1 MTITPDDRV
10 ALRSWA
16 LLGLFLLIH
25 IINQIDRAMI
35 SSFGPE
41 IVRELGLSH
50 AQFGFL
56 TGLAF
61 TASYAAMA
69 LGAGLLADRIGRT
82 KILAAGLAIWSFFTV
97 LSGLARSFVTLAA
110 ARPLVAAGEAT
121 LIPTATAIITDHFPA
136 HRHAG
141 AIGIFFMGI
150 PLGLGASYLIAAQ
163 LGPTLGWRGCFVL
176 MGAIGLALSLVVLRV
191 HDRRAPRAAA
201 PPALFAGLG
210 TAFAL
215 LRSNARL
222 RLAAISVLLLH
233 FHAAGMPFMQLWLT
247 GDRGLAADV
256 MANRF
261 GTMVILFG
269 TLGALTTGLIG
280 DWLRRRYGMDR
291 ALFLALYLSLIAPL
305 ILAFRLAPPDS
316 LLFSI
321 GMAAS
326 ALFLASFYGP
336 CLALM
341 REELPGEIISTMT
354 GLIVLLI
361 NLLVSGLGAL
371 LIGLASDALRS
382 TGASATLTGPLLA
395 ADLIAFL
402 AIPGLYLLVRR
413 QKRAS

>member
-1 MTITPDDRV
+1 MRG
-10 ALRSWA
+10 WA

-25 IINQIDRAMI
+25 ILNQIDRAMV
-35 SSFGPE
+35 SSFGPD
-41 IVRELGLSH
+41 IVRELGLNH

-61 TASYAAMA
+61 TGSYAAMA

-82 KILAAGLAIWSFFTV
+82 RILAAGLAVWSLFTAV
-97 LSGLARSFVTLAA
+97 SGIARSFVTLAA

-163 LGPTLGWRGCFVL
+163 LGPVLGWRGCFVL
-176 MGAIGLALSLVVLRV
+176 MGVIGLALSLVVLRV
-191 HDRRAPRAAA
+191 EDRRAPRTAA
-201 PPALFAGLG
+201 PPRLFAGLG

-215 LRSNARL
+215 LRDNARL
-222 RLAAISVLLLH
+222 RLAAISVVLLH
-233 FHAAGMPFMQLWLT
+233 FHAATMPFMQLWLT
-247 GDRGLAADV
+247 SDRGLAAGA

-261 GTMVILFG
+261 GTMVIIFG
-269 TLGALTTGLIG
+269 TLGAMTTGLVG

-291 ALFLALYLSLIAPL
+291 ALFLALYLTLIAPL
-305 ILAFRLAPPDS
+305 IIAFRLAPPDS
-316 LLFSI
+316 GLFNI

-341 REELPGEIISTMT
+341 REELPNEIISTMT
-354 GLIVLLI
+354 GLVVLTI
-361 NLLVSGLGAL
+361 NLLVTGLGAL
-371 LIGLASDALRS
+371 LIGLASDALHQA
-382 TGASATLTGPLLA
+382 GAQATLTGPLLV

-402 AIPGLYLLVRR
+402 AIPGLYGLVRR
-413 QKRAS
+413 RHRAP